1 MRLLF
6 TVLIIFLIPCIL
18 IGCSGSPVLNKGGVL
33 SKEQVLK
40 LNPNA
45 DIFEFDGRVY
55 KTGIDWVEEEKL
67 IKDEQIGEIYE
78 GMANKLPVGA
88 KIFTLK
94 ERRDILIVEYDG
106 KEKRYLLQ
114 VGE

>member
-1 MRLLF
+1 MRLLS
-6 TVLIIFLIPCIL
+6 TVLMIFLIPFIL
-18 IGCSGSPVLNKGGVL
+18 ISCLGSPGQNEWGVL

-40 LNPNA
+40 LNPDA

-55 KTGIDWVEEEKL
+55 KTGINWIEEEEL
-67 IKDEQIGEIYE
+67 IKDEQIGEISE

-88 KIFTLK
+88 KIFSSK

>member
-1 MRLLF
+1 MRLLS
-6 TVLIIFLIPCIL
+6 TILIIFLIPFIL
-18 IGCSGSPVLNKGGVL
+18 IGCSGGPGQNEWGVL

-40 LNPNA
+40 LNPDA

-55 KTGIDWVEEEKL
+55 KTGIDWIEEEEL
-67 IKDEQIGEIYE
+67 IKDEQIGEISE

-88 KIFTLK
+88 KIFSSK
-94 ERRDILIVEYDG
+94 ESRDILIVEYDG

>member
-1 MRLLF
+1 MRLLP
-6 TVLIIFLIPCIL
+6 TIVILLCVTIIL
-18 IGCSGSPVLNKGGVL
+18 IGCNVSPGQNLGGML
-33 SKEQVLK
+33 SEKQVLE
-40 LNPNA
+40 LNPDA
-45 DIFEFDGRVY
+45 DIFEFDGSVY
-55 KTGIDWVEEEKL
+55 KTDVDWIEEEELSKV
-67 IKDEQIGEIYE
+67 EQIGEISE

-88 KIFTLK
+88 KIFSLK

>member
-1 MRLLF
+1 MRLLS
-6 TVLIIFLIPCIL
+6 TVLIIFLIPFIL
-18 IGCSGSPVLNKGGVL
+18 IGCSGGPGQNEWGVL

-40 LNPNA
+40 LNPDA

-55 KTGIDWVEEEKL
+55 KTGIDWIEEEEL
-67 IKDEQIGEIYE
+67 IKDEEIGEISE
-78 GMANKLPVGA
+78 RMANKLPVGA
-88 KIFTLK
+88 KIFSSK
-94 ERRDILIVEYDG
+94 ESRDILIVEYDG